1 MPCRK
6 LPMLKSW
13 LHQALKQ
20 QLAGPCSLQ
29 RCSVA
34 VYQSQLFS
42 TAEHEKPKLLEES
55 MDFPGGKVPFT
66 NKLKMTGGPQSSAP
80 PMSCYRTV
88 DSTGAHLA
96 SADIPHQI
104 SQDLATK
111 IYEKMAALQIV
122 DTVFY
127 EAQRQCR
134 ADSLSS

>member
-1 MPCRK
+1 
-6 LPMLKSW
+6 
-13 LHQALKQ
+13 
-20 QLAGPCSLQ
+20 
-29 RCSVA
+29 
-34 VYQSQLFS
+34 
-42 TAEHEKPKLLEES
+42 
-55 MDFPGGKVPFT
+55 
-66 NKLKMTGGPQSSAP
+66 MTGGPQSSAP

-127 EAQRQCR
+127 EAQRQVQTCK
-134 ADSLSS
+134 AKLLLSCSQSL